1 VGQGVPAVLAIMLVA
16 IGTRSPYA
24 ATSLAFAAGILN
36 CDVKNLGQIG
46 ACEVIHVAV
55 LENGSPYLLHKYT
68 PHEIHGQ
75 TVPWGY
81 N

>member
-46 ACEVIHVAV
+46 ACEVIHVAARV
-55 LENGSPYLLHKYT
+55 VAQYVDGIKAMALSMVAITGNALL
-68 PHEIHGQ
+68 
-75 TVPWGY
+75 
-81 N
+81 